1 MGGQLVADSGN
12 NSFYVTAAC
21 LAEDLQAALDIF
33 ADVTMRPTF
42 PEVELEK
49 MRRLMLAA
57 LQRQNDDWQTEV
69 RNLFRQTYFT
79 TSPYRLQ
86 PNGQE
91 AALQRL
97 TRQDVSA
104 FYQRYAVPNNMVLAI
119 VGDIDVERTA
129 ALVERAFTGFKAQPL
144 SLPQVPAEPV
154 ATESRR
160 RIKQTRKQVAAI
172 QIGFPGTTVAHV
184 ADRDALHILDAI
196 LSGIG
201 FPGGWLHTELRGK
214 QLVYYV
220 HAFNWFGLEPG
231 YFGVIA
237 ATQPPQAQEVVE
249 IILRQIDKAR
259 SGEISEAELARA
271 KQLAVIADRLD
282 RQTNS
287 ERAMTATLD
296 ELYGLGYAFST
307 QTAERLSQVTKAD
320 VQRVA
325 QAYLQH
331 PTIVITTP
339 QP

>member
-1 MGGQLVADSGN
+1 
-12 NSFYVTAAC
+12 
-21 LAEDLQAALDIF
+21 
-33 ADVTMRPTF
+33 
-42 PEVELEK
+42 
-49 MRRLMLAA
+49 
-57 LQRQNDDWQTEV
+57 
-69 RNLFRQTYFT
+69 
-79 TSPYRLQ
+79 
-86 PNGQE
+86 
-91 AALQRL
+91 
-97 TRQDVSA
+97 
-104 FYQRYAVPNNMVLAI
+104 
-119 VGDIDVERTA
+119 
-129 ALVERAFTGFKAQPL
+129 
-144 SLPQVPAEPV
+144 
-154 ATESRR
+154 
-160 RIKQTRKQVAAI
+160 
-172 QIGFPGTTVAHV
+172 
-184 ADRDALHILDAI
+184 
-196 LSGIG
+196 
-201 FPGGWLHTELRGK
+201 
-214 QLVYYV
+214 
-220 HAFNWFGLEPG
+220 LEPG

-307 QTAERLSQVTKAD
+307 QTAERLSQVTKTD